1 MENKKIINDIDE
13 NIKESKCFDFDFEI
27 GEKLEN
33 TSLEPIQK
41 STQPPSRYNE
51 ASFIKTLDKLGIGRP
66 STYATIVTTL
76 LDPKRN
82 YCSLDKKLV
91 PTDLAMKLTDF
102 LNKNFSDIVN
112 ADYTANLE
120 KSLDTISEGKL
131 KKIDFLNVF
140 YNNLE
145 SKINKIVPQ
154 EEEKICPECGSKL
167 VVKHGKYGFFLGC
180 SNYPKCHH
188 IEKINKKDVDYK
200 IK

>member
-1 MENKKIINDIDE
+1 
-13 NIKESKCFDFDFEI
+13 
-27 GEKLEN
+27 
-33 TSLEPIQK
+33 
-41 STQPPSRYNE
+41 
-51 ASFIKTLDKLGIGRP
+51 
-66 STYATIVTTL
+66 
-76 LDPKRN
+76 
-82 YCSLDKKLV
+82 
-91 PTDLAMKLTDF
+91 MKLTDF

-120 KSLDTISEGKL
+120 KSLDIISEGKL

-154 EEEKICPECGSKL
+154 EEEKICPECGNKL

-180 SNYPKCHH
+180 SNYPNCHH

-200 IK
+200 VK